1 MVDESPARARALALV
16 KRHGWNATSFQM
28 LEPGFRYWF
37 DGDACVGYVDTGAAW
52 IAAGAPVAPEDALAG
67 AAAGFVAAARAA
79 GRRAAFF
86 ATEERFARDPALVEL
101 GALRIGEQPVWDPS
115 AWTATVAATRS
126 LRDQLRRAR
135 AKGVVVR
142 ALAPAELDA
151 GGTTRRSIDAHIAR
165 WSESHPMPPMGF
177 LVAVHAYEH
186 LDERRCFVAE
196 RDGHVLGFLAA
207 VPVYARGGWLFED
220 LLRDPSAPNGTAELL
235 VEAAMRAAAAEGS
248 RYVTLGLVP
257 LAGPLPAWLRLAR
270 RSGGGL
276 YDFEGLRAFKAK
288 LRPASWV
295 SIYLSYPERQGVAR
309 SLRDVLTA
317 FARGGLLRF
326 GVATLLRAP
335 AVLVQLLALLLVPWT
350 ALLALADTTRWFP
363 SRGAQLGWA
372 LFDLALAAALVR
384 LGRRWR
390 AGLDVVLAALVS
402 VDAAL
407 TVLEIASFNLRRGP
421 PTLTDAAVW
430 LVAVVGPT
438 LAAVALWRGVAK
450 DLRRRRALTLSRRP
464 SGCRRGCSRRASSA
478 GTSCPSEARG
488 TCRPRRS

>member
-1 MVDESPARARALALV
+1 VADEAAARARALALL

-52 IAAGAPVAPEDALAG
+52 IAAGAPVAADEALAR
-67 AAAGFVAAARAA
+67 AAAGFVAAARDA

-86 ATEERFARDPALVEL
+86 ATEERFTREPALA
-101 GALRIGEQPVWDPS
+101 ALRIGEQPEWDPA
-115 AWTATVAATRS
+115 AWAATVAATRS
-126 LRDQLRRAR
+126 LREQLRRAR
-135 AKGVVVR
+135 AKGVTVR
-142 ALAPAELDA
+142 ALPSAELADA
-151 GGTTRRSIDAHIAR
+151 AGATRRAIDALIAR
-165 WSESHPMPPMGF
+165 WSQSHPMPPMGF
-177 LVAVHAYEH
+177 LFELHAYED

-196 RDGHVLGFLAA
+196 RDGRVVGFLAA

-220 LLRDPSAPNGTAELL
+220 LLRDPAAPNGTAELL

-257 LAGPLPAWLRLAR
+257 LAGPLPAWLRVAR

-295 SIYLSYPERQGVAR
+295 SIYLSYPARQGVVR
-309 SLRDVLTA
+309 SVRDVLTA
-317 FARGGLLRF
+317 FARGGLLKF
-326 GVATLLRAP
+326 GLATLLRAP

-350 ALLALADTTRWFP
+350 ALLALAETARWFP
-363 SRGAQLGWA
+363 SRGVQVGWV

-384 LGRRWR
+384 LGRAWR
-390 AGLDVVLAALVS
+390 AGLDVALAALVS

-407 TVLEIASFNLRRGP
+407 TTFEVAWINLRRGP
-421 PTLTDAAVW
+421 PAPGDAAVW
-430 LVAVVGPT
+430 LVAIAGPT
-438 LAAVALWRGVAK
+438 LAALVLWRGVAK
-450 DLRRRRALTLSRRP
+450 DLRRRRAR
-464 SGCRRGCSRRASSA
+464 
-478 GTSCPSEARG
+478 
-488 TCRPRRS
+488 